1 MKRVN
6 VNVDDMQVFVI
17 IKNIEMMKNASV
29 NANN

>member
-1 MKRVN
+1 MKRVS

-17 IKNIEMMKNASV
+17 IKNIEMMENASG